1 MTVAPGGDAAPER
14 PVLESVPRSV
24 QVAAAWAWR
33 LIVIAIAL
41 AVVLLGLSVG
51 KVIWVPVAIALLLT
65 VLLNPLAEWLV
76 RWARMPRVLAAALCV
91 VGLLV
96 VVGSLLTLVGRQLV
110 MGFGELYGQ
119 AQEGFSALLVY
130 LADSPL
136 GIDTAQIEAYIDE
149 AQAQLQANSDSLVS
163 GALAVTTTVGSV
175 LAGMIISLFVLLFFL
190 KDGPMIGAW
199 LVRLLP
205 AGARHRTWEAS
216 RRGLVTLSSYVR
228 AQILVAFVDAVG
240 IGLGAALLGL
250 PLVVPLTVLVFLASF
265 IPFVGAIATGA
276 IAVLVALVDQGPGA
290 AVIMLLIVLGVQQL
304 EGNVLQPLLLGHAVS
319 LHPVAVL
326 LAVTAGSLTAG
337 ILGALLAVPVAA
349 TINTVV
355 LYLHGRDKFPRLG
368 RDPDGLDTRLARLGG
383 PPPEPR
389 RPRRGPRRDAQGRP
403 ITTGATAAG
412 ATVPGRRAGPASE
425 PAPAATAGSDGST
438 RSGDVR

>member
-1 MTVAPGGDAAPER
+1 
-14 PVLESVPRSV
+14 VPRSV
-24 QVAAAWAWR
+24 QVAAAWSWR
-33 LIVIAIAL
+33 LIVIAFAV
-41 AVVLLGLSVG
+41 AVVLVGLSLG
-51 KVIWVPVAIALLLT
+51 KVIWVPVVIALLLT
-65 VLLNPLAEWLV
+65 VLLNPVAEWLV
-76 RWARMPRVLAAALCV
+76 RVARLPRVLAAALCV
-91 VGLLV
+91 LGLVG
-96 VVGSLLTLVGRQLV
+96 VVGGLLTLVGRQLV

-130 LADSPL
+130 LAESPL
-136 GIDTAQIEAYIDE
+136 GIDTEQIEGYL
-149 AQAQLQANSDSLVS
+149 AQAQDQLQANSDTLVS

-175 LAGMIISLFVLLFFL
+175 LAGTLIALFVLIFFL
-190 KDGPMIGAW
+190 KDGPVIGAW
-199 LVRLLP
+199 LVRLMP
-205 AGARHRTWEAS
+205 TGARHRTWEAA

-240 IGLGAALLGL
+240 IGLGAAILGL

-290 AVIMLLIVLGVQQL
+290 AVVMLLIVLGVQQL

-337 ILGALLAVPVAA
+337 ILGALLAVPLAA

-355 LYLHGRDKFPRLG
+355 LYLHGNDKFPWLG
-368 RDPDGLDTRLARLGG
+368 RDPDGLDRRLATLAA

-389 RPRRGPRRDAQGRP
+389 RLRAATPPSGASIVPPAARAQDG
-403 ITTGATAAG
+403 
-412 ATVPGRRAGPASE
+412 
-425 PAPAATAGSDGST
+425 APAAPVTTSTPAVTDRDG
-438 RSGDVR
+438 R